1 MMDILWMLYFLSI
14 PLIGAFGA
22 AVISLAVAEPRKVM
36 FVVVGL
42 GFMAVGM
49 NHHPIAL
56 KCLRVIAP
64 IRSHIFQDKPMPYR
78 MIFWFAVRISLAVG
92 IGLSYYFFTHQ

>member
-42 GFMAVGM
+42 GFMAVGIIIIPL
-49 NHHPIAL
+49 H
-56 KCLRVIAP
+56 
-64 IRSHIFQDKPMPYR
+64 
-78 MIFWFAVRISLAVG
+78 
-92 IGLSYYFFTHQ
+92 